1 MMKRN
6 GQKQAVT
13 FTLLLAMTCSLVS
26 GALTSTTEAQAAK
39 KAALKTK
46 HATVKIGEKK
56 TIKITGKRKKA
67 VYSFKASNKKIKVS
81 KKGVITGVK
90 AGNAKVTVKEKYKK
104 KTKKLGVV
112 SVQVKA
118 KQTPAAASSTPNATQ
133 PAVPSASPTASPS
146 PTPGNSFPPGPT
158 NEATP
163 APPTEAP
170 TNTPESTPFTVSDK
184 MYAKMKEDAVLS
196 TGNNARIK
204 SVISRA
210 KEGEDITLAYIGGSI
225 TEGALATPND
235 KCYAAVSAKAF
246 GETYGKDGGSN
257 VHYINAGVSGTPSSL
272 GIIRYDNDI
281 LDKMET
287 GKTPDILFI
296 EFAVNDFKECTNGG
310 AYEGLIR
317 RGLASGSAVILVFS
331 TFKSTAGGRVME
343 SSYIPYGEHY
353 DLPMISMGDSIEKH
367 FKTKGFYKWYFGDD
381 LHPNNTGHQL
391 MADCIM
397 NLIDKI
403 DKEDA
408 EADNIDCA
416 NLPQAKNTDAFTGT
430 KCINASTD
438 ISTLSS
444 IKAFDKGD
452 FTETDKTTPVSQ
464 VDNNPFF
471 PNNWMHSATS
481 GNTGIT
487 ATVNCKN
494 LLIVYKLSSDKQ
506 TGTADLYVDGEK
518 VTSLSGYDTS
528 GWNNATTQ
536 LVFQEETAAEHKIE
550 IKMAPGSENKTFTV
564 LALGYNE

>member
-6 GQKQAVT
+6 TKKQAVT
-13 FTLLLAMTCSLVS
+13 FSLLLAMTCSLVS
-26 GALTSTTEAQAAK
+26 GALADSTQVQAAK
-39 KAALKTK
+39 KATLKTK
-46 HATVKIGEKK
+46 KAIVKIGEKK
-56 TIKITGKRKKA
+56 TIKIAKRKKA

-90 AGNAKVTVKEKYKK
+90 AGKAKVTVKEKYKK
-104 KTKKLGVV
+104 KTTKIGVV
-112 SVQVKA
+112 QVQVKA
-118 KQTPAAASSTPNATQ
+118 NKTSASASSTPNATQ
-133 PAVPSASPTASPS
+133 PAVTSAPPTASPS
-146 PTPGNSFPPGPT
+146 PTPGNSFPPAPT
-158 NEATP
+158 NKASQ

-170 TNTPESTPFTVSDK
+170 TNTPSSTPFTVSDE
-184 MYAKMKEDAVLS
+184 MYTKMKDNAVLS

-204 SVISRA
+204 NVISRA
-210 KEGEDITLAYIGGSI
+210 KAGEDITLAYIGGSI

-257 VHYINAGVSGTPSSL
+257 VHCINAGVSGTPSSL
-272 GIIRYDNDI
+272 GIVRYDNDI
-281 LDKMET
+281 LGKMDA

-296 EFAVNDFKECTNGG
+296 EFAVNDFEECTNGG

-317 RGLASGSAVILVFS
+317 RGLSSGAAVILVFS
-331 TFKSTAGGRVME
+331 IFKSGAGGRVME
-343 SSYIPYGEHY
+343 DSYIPYGEYY
-353 DLPMISMGDSIEKH
+353 DLPMISMGNGIEKN
-367 FKTKGFYKWYFGDD
+367 FSRPGFYNWYYGDS

-397 NLIDKI
+397 NLIDKM
-403 DKEDA
+403 DKEEPA
-408 EADNIDCA
+408 EDNIDSA
-416 NLPQAKNTDAFTGT
+416 SLPQAKNTDAFTGT
-430 KCINASTD
+430 KCIDASTD
-438 ISTLSS
+438 ISAISS

-452 FTETDKTTPVSQ
+452 FSAKDDKTPVSQ

-506 TGTADLYVDGEK
+506 TGTAELYVDGEMK
-518 VTSLSGYDTS
+518 ATLKGYNTS
-528 GWNNATTQ
+528 GWNNATTE

-550 IKMAPGSENKTFTV
+550 IKMAPGSENKNFTV